1 MLNVTKDFKI
11 ICTDTPLRT
20 SYLTLS
26 SQEILWRLPQL
37 TKKKCHYQTNCCVP
51 TWCQRFWWGGEKCH
65 WFFKKSGLCRLR
77 VLLLTDVFTGI
88 PKKRWTD
95 SWEKGIILPPT
106 TISPQFTSTWSA
118 SHCTKTL
125 GTKHPSYSSKIPNP
139 WSLIMFFL
147 RSSNFLIMPPKYLLF
162 HLLPAVPDVLLPI
175 VDFSLPAALTFLIF
189 WKRWKRFLV
198 MKLIMNSLNMVSKST
213 CY

>member
-1 MLNVTKDFKI
+1 MQTRSLAADW
-11 ICTDTPLRT
+11 CLRHR
-20 SYLTLS
+20 LEFLRKG
-26 SQEILWRLPQL
+26 ELIL
-37 TKKKCHYQTNCCVP
+37 
-51 TWCQRFWWGGEKCH
+51 EK
-65 WFFKKSGLCRLR
+65 
-77 VLLLTDVFTGI
+77 
-88 PKKRWTD
+88 
-95 SWEKGIILPPT
+95 KGIILPPT

-139 WSLIMFFL
+139 CSLIMFFL

-162 HLLPAVPDVLLPI
+162 HLLPAVPDVLLPTF
-175 VDFSLPAALTFLIF
+175 DFSLPAALTFLIF

-213 CY
+213 CYWIYLCSTLLNFKSSWFPFLLKRLSKLQKKSNSYKKLIHIAMHK